1 MPRDSAEPPLPPS
14 LLPPSSFPPPPFG
27 YHGIRADLSAAWSSR
42 GVERKLF
49 SPSRHRR
56 NDICSVL
63 LPYRGAKF
71 QFKPASLIYRLVS
84 DHQAFQPRQ
93 KEFLRDAV
101 EGGDRNISFRRKRR
115 EEGTI
120 FARRWTDSDLMIDRN
135 GVIRLSRANG
145 RGNGSNSLFS
155 CSNCVSNYIQFRIPD
170 RFPFVC
176 RLVSDRIERAIE
188 R

>member
-1 MPRDSAEPPLPPS
+1 M
-14 LLPPSSFPPPPFG
+14 
-27 YHGIRADLSAAWSSR
+27 
-42 GVERKLF
+42 ERKLF

-135 GVIRLSRANG
+135 GVIRLSRAWK
-145 RGNGSNSLFS
+145 RVKFS
-155 CSNCVSNYIQFRIPD
+155 ILVFKL
-170 RFPFVC
+170 RFQLYPISYPRSISICFGD
-176 RLVSDRIERAIE
+176 SDRIERAIE